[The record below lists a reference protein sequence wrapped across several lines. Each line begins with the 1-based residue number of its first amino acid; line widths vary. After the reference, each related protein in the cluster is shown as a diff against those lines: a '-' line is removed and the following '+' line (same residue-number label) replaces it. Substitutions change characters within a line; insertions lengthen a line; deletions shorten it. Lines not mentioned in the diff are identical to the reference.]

1 MSVNIVTKSG
11 IKPIEVVIWEDEIS
25 SVRRIEL
32 DPLVLELQRKIAA
45 RYTAEEIEA
54 ARLEVKEKDTEIKLR
69 YPRPDPE

>member
-69 YPRPDPE
+69 YPRPDSE